1 MPQES
6 LHYPDA
12 GGLYEDASILRNA
25 VYFTTAQR
33 AFSANLILAQ
43 PLDHLDSRLLAFL
56 AVEAFCAEMTATE
69 DVLGWMF
76 VLKDWAPGDPSK
88 CLLRQLDRVNVGRSP
103 YGEEDALRL
112 LDELDPDGLRELLH
126 IPTDDHLAA
135 AGLSIDIRDRINTA
149 IPADLEGLKRAAWLR
164 KRDNRGYVVAFN
176 KLKHQL
182 LALHTGVRGQDEVLV
197 PKWLG
202 MKDDGIHLRNVWIE
216 SSPKNIRLMASRAIG
231 IQAVLNS
238 ILGLIL
244 LIRFGHQYESPVW
257 TIAALDLPGW
267 YEESNNTDS

>member
-1 MPQES
+1 MAHES
-6 LHYPDA
+6 LHYPDT

-69 DVLGWMF
+69 DVLGWIF
-76 VLKDWAPGDPSK
+76 VLRDWAPGDPSE
-88 CLLRQLDRVNVGRSP
+88 CLLRQLDKVNVGSSQ
-103 YGEEDALRL
+103 EADALGL
-112 LDELDPDGLRELLH
+112 LDQLESNGLRGLLH
-126 IPTDDHLAA
+126 IPTDVQLAT
-135 AGLSIDIRDRINTA
+135 AGLPINISDRINAA
-149 IPADLEGLKRAAWLR
+149 IPAILQGLKRVAWLR

-182 LALHTGVRGQDEVLV
+182 LALYTDVRGRNEVLV

-202 MKDDGIHLRNVWIE
+202 MKDDGIHLRNAWIE

-231 IQAVLNS
+231 MQAVLNS

-244 LIRFGHQYESPVW
+244 LIRFGHQYESPHW

-267 YEESNNTDS
+267 YAETDNADR

>member
-1 MPQES
+1 MAHES
-6 LHYPDA
+6 LHYYADT

-33 AFSANLILAQ
+33 AFSASLILAQ

-69 DVLGWMF
+69 DVLGWIF

-88 CLLRQLDRVNVGRSP
+88 CLLRQLDKVNVGP
-103 YGEEDALRL
+103 NEEKHALQL
-112 LDELDPDGLRELLH
+112 LDQLDPDGLRELLH
-126 IPTDDHLAA
+126 IPTDAHPAA
-135 AGLSIDIRDRINTA
+135 ASLPINIRDRINTA
-149 IPADLEGLKRAAWLR
+149 IPAILQGLKRVAWLR
-164 KRDNRGYVVAFN
+164 KRDDRGYVVAFN

-182 LALHTGVRGQDEVLV
+182 LALHTGVRGRNEVLV

-202 MKDDGIHLRNVWIE
+202 MKEDGIHLRNAWIE

-231 IQAVLNS
+231 MQAVLNS

-244 LIRFGHQYESPVW
+244 LIRFGHQYESPHW

-267 YEESNNTDS
+267 YEGSDNADG